1 MLGLDGTAKISLL
14 DEQGLIERGRKRVG
28 HRDQMRC
35 RIKPGMQLNVKVR
48 TVATTFDELAGRQ
61 GTQSAQL
68 AKACQLVRLETTEVS
83 LLEPLLNVWEQF

>member
-1 MLGLDGTAKISLL
+1 
-14 DEQGLIERGRKRVG
+14 
-28 HRDQMRC
+28 
-35 RIKPGMQLNVKVR
+35 MQLNVKVR